1 MRGAFAPGSRPC
13 QGCGRQREYELE
25 SATLRIVASD
35 CYSYDAVTDDA
46 HRTAELHGGRCM
58 TYAAITG
65 WGKCLPPAVLTNQ
78 DLAAILDTSDE
89 WIVSRTGIRERRI
102 SHVGLEE
109 LAYVA
114 AMRALA
120 AAGVAASSLDLIVFG
135 TCSHEDQ
142 VPNMASGIQAR
153 LGAAAAAAYD
163 INTACTSFLYGLSTA
178 TALIRTGVV
187 RNALVIGAELISPFM
202 DWSDRDV
209 AVLFGDGAAAVVLQA
224 ADEEQGLLAEKL
236 GCYADSRETLRVQG
250 MGGTY
255 ANRGV
260 LYGITRWQFEGQEI
274 FKRAVQGM
282 AGACEEALTRAGVG
296 TADVGLLVPHQA
308 NLRIIE
314 AVARRAHAPM
324 ERVYVNVQRYGNMS
338 AATVPVA
345 LCEALEEGRVRP
357 GALLLM
363 PGFGGGLSYCAHLV
377 RWGPRTTPLASSAA
391 QLPPNDSSALTLI
404 RRCLER
410 KTHPVALTNEPFAH
424 A

>member
-1 MRGAFAPGSRPC
+1 MRGTLGPGLRPC
-13 QGCGRQREYELE
+13 HGCGRQREYEPE
-25 SATLRIVASD
+25 SGTLRFVASG
-35 CYSYDAVTDDA
+35 CYPY
-46 HRTAELHGGRCM
+46 CM

-65 WGKCLPPAVLTNQ
+65 WGKCLPPAVLSNH
-78 DLAAILDTSDE
+78 DLSTILDTSNE

-114 AMRALA
+114 AARALA
-120 AAGVAASSLDLIVFG
+120 AADLPGSQVELIVFR
-135 TCSHEDQ
+135 TCSHDDQ
-142 VPNMASGIQAR
+142 VPNMASGIQMR
-153 LGAAAAAAYD
+153 IGAQGAAAYD

-224 ADEEQGLLAEKL
+224 TNEEEGLLAEKL

-250 MGGTY
+250 MGGRY
-255 ANRGV
+255 ANRGI
-260 LYGITRWQFEGQEI
+260 LYGVTRWQFEGQEI

-282 AGACEEALTRAGVG
+282 AAACEESLARLGLTA
-296 TADVGLLVPHQA
+296 ADVDLLVPHQA

-314 AVARRAHAPM
+314 AVGRRAHVPA
-324 ERVYVNVQRYGNMS
+324 ERVYVNIERYGNMS
-338 AATVPVA
+338 AATVAVA

-357 GALLLM
+357 GALLLL
-363 PGFGGGLSYCAHLV
+363 PGFGGGLTYCAHVV
-377 RWGPRTTPLASSAA
+377 RWGARTRPLSSSDIT
-391 QLPPNDSSALTLI
+391 LPEN
-404 RRCLER
+404 R
-410 KTHPVALTNEPFAH
+410 
-424 A
+424 